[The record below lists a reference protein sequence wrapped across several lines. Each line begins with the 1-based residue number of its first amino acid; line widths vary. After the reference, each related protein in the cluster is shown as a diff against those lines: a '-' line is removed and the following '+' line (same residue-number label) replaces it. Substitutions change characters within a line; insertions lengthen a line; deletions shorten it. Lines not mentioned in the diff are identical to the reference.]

1 MVADRKFVASL
12 VVVALVLVA
21 FFAYQRMNLDYL
33 VATSDVNVLK
43 HPDLPGADGNAV
55 VGVIKS
61 GEEIKSIKKVYKD
74 DRLFYTVKLKSSFGY
89 VMRDDSAM
97 AEK

>member
-1 MVADRKFVASL
+1 VADRKFVASL

-33 VATSDVNVLK
+33 VATTDVNVLK
-43 HPDLPGADGNAV
+43 HPDLPDAEGNTI

-61 GEEIKSIKKVYKD
+61 GDEIKSIKKVYKND
-74 DRLFYTVKLKSSFGY
+74 HLFYTVKLKSSFGY
-89 VMRDDSAM
+89 VMQDDAAM
-97 AEK
+97 AAK